1 MRLKIQIQLGLACF
15 GEDANDFYS
24 IWINDLD
31 YINKSMRAIRKV
43 QNKCEILDLCDKD
56 ETQLTKIHTGYLF
69 DKVQSSGGLYQY
81 NVFLQ
86 DIRLVTRISILEN
99 YENYSEHKFK
109 LFIFLDESRCKKKI
123 RLQLQT

>member
-1 MRLKIQIQLGLACF
+1 MGLSSF
-15 GEDANDFYS
+15 NSDANDFYTV
-24 IWINDLD
+24 WINDLD

-56 ETQLTKIHTGYLF
+56 ESQLTKTHKGYLF

-86 DIRLVTRISILEN
+86 DIRLVTRISILES
-99 YENYSEHKFK
+99 YENYSEHTFK
-109 LFIFLDESRCKKKI
+109 LFIFLDESNCKKKI
-123 RLQLQT
+123 RLQLLN